1 MGYAV
6 FWFPSDAFISCFLD
20 FEVGSKQIYL
30 PFPDI
35 YLAVS
40 VTLPQRNVLKQK
52 QVYDVVL

>member
-1 MGYAV
+1 MLSSG
-6 FWFPSDAFISCFLD
+6 FPLMHSSVVFLD
-20 FEVGSKQIYL
+20 FKSKQIYL

-40 VTLPQRNVLKQK
+40 VTLLQRNVLKQK